1 MLGSR
6 TLAMPSR
13 GRPRVSS
20 PQTRGAV
27 PGSPPSRPKYGRRAG
42 PAGVNAG
49 EAVGAGIGPRGEPA
63 RGARGGGAEEREG
76 EAGGRRGPTG
86 GESRADQ
93 RGAQRT
99 PHQDAAEIVLISI
112 VFRPFSMR
120 CTPVTFT
127 LASVK
132 STSREFCGSAG
143 LELTGL

>member
-13 GRPRVSS
+13 GRPSVSS
-20 PQTRGAV
+20 PQTRGA
-27 PGSPPSRPKYGRRAG
+27 GK
-42 PAGVNAG
+42 
-49 EAVGAGIGPRGEPA
+49 
-63 RGARGGGAEEREG
+63 GGGG
-76 EAGGRRGPTG
+76 AGGRRGRGG
-86 GESRADQ
+86 GEARGDR

-112 VFRPFSMR
+112 VFSPFSMR

-143 LELTGL
+143 LELTGM

>member
-6 TLAMPSR
+6 TLAMPST
-13 GRPRVSS
+13 GRPSVSS
-20 PQTRGAV
+20 PQTRGA
-27 PGSPPSRPKYGRRAG
+27 G
-42 PAGVNAG
+42 G
-49 EAVGAGIGPRGEPA
+49 EARGGAWGGGGSRGEPV
-63 RGARGGGAEEREG
+63 RRGGGGGAKERG
-76 EAGGRRGPTG
+76 GGPAGRRGPTG
-86 GESRADQ
+86 DGGRADR

-112 VFRPFSMR
+112 VCSPFSMR

-143 LELTGL
+143 LELTGM